1 MSLETAANKQDHGY
15 RQEYENGLGRL
26 KLRNVKLDIVE
37 QDRTSFGCICLGL
50 AWRCSASMRM
60 VIQIRPRPRP
70 SLATAKDF
78 FGGFVPVDHAK
89 ELLRHLSGAHI
100 AVTWHEC
107 ITTVSCSFFP
117 SAVLNP
123 RKGEVHRTLLLS
135 KPCRSTRSQG
145 CSKHQLTLLIL
156 VQRLTLPPR
165 ISSRDGMMLRR
176 ISSDA
181 FATIGSRCMVATAVT
196 FPSFAWYV
204 ANWCQQPKS
213 IVLPLSRSYSL

>member
-1 MSLETAANKQDHGY
+1 
-15 RQEYENGLGRL
+15 
-26 KLRNVKLDIVE
+26 
-37 QDRTSFGCICLGL
+37 
-50 AWRCSASMRM
+50 MRM

-89 ELLRHLSGAHI
+89 KRLEHLSVAHI
-100 AVTWHEC
+100 AVTWHDC

-117 SAVLNP
+117 SGALNP

-135 KPCRSTRSQG
+135 KPCRLTRSQG
-145 CSKHQLTLLIL
+145 CSIHQLALLIPA
-156 VQRLTLPPR
+156 QRLTLPPR
-165 ISSRDGMMLRR
+165 ISSRDGMMFKR
-176 ISSDA
+176 ISSEA

-204 ANWCQQPKS
+204 ANWCQHPKS
-213 IVLPLSRSYSL
+213 IVLPLSRSHSL